1 MALPPRKGKKPP
13 PDAFTEL
20 LDEEPAEA
28 DAYEPEEEFGDEGG
42 FDDFEDPAADPLM
55 AEGEDM
61 GPTIDPE
68 MAALAQTLGFTEP
81 EQQQALIDLIRLVNE
96 PSDML
101 GDPAMGGS
109 PLESV
114 I

>member
-20 LDEEPAEA
+20 LDEEPTDV
-28 DAYEPEEEFGDEGG
+28 DALAEPEEEFGDEGG
-42 FDDFEDPAADPLM
+42 FEDYEESDPLM
-55 AEGEDM
+55 AEDDM

-68 MAALAQTLGFTEP
+68 MASLAQTLGFTEP

-96 PSDML
+96 PSDMM
-101 GDPAMGGS
+101 GDPAMGGP
-109 PLESV
+109 PLESTM
-114 I
+114 